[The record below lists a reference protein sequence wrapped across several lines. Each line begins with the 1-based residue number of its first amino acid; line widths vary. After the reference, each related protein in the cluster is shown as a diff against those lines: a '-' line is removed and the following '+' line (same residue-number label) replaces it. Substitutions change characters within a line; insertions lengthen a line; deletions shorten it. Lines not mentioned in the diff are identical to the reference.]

1 MEKQG
6 QYVTQ
11 FLESLT
17 PQQKKSYEVA
27 KLQLG
32 DTFDLLKSNVFIE
45 YMKRE
50 GKQGEKKL

>member
-1 MEKQG
+1 MEKQE
-6 QYVTQ
+6 QYVTE

-27 KLQLG
+27 KSQLG

-45 YMKRE
+45 YMQKRE
-50 GKQGEKKL
+50 EKKL